1 MKKILVGIL
10 ILLTA
15 NIGHTIIDTTK
26 VSIQDAV
33 SIATQNNLDIQAS
46 RLNIN
51 IEEQKTK
58 AANKLQNPKLGA
70 AFKLGKAG
78 DGESQEISLSQLIE
92 LGKRGPRKNL
102 AKSNLI
108 LSERFVEY
116 LEFDLRMDVR
126 EAYTNLLAKKS
137 VRSTMQEQEALL
149 KELLE
154 QAKDKYKIGEVSETD
169 VLQAQLL
176 LNQIITEVQA
186 SEFAVKNAIY
196 EFNKVIN
203 CPDGFYDTI
212 EEHFTEDYKP
222 LLIPK
227 FDSKMPEFETIS
239 NQAINNRYDIKI
251 ALQQIEVAEKELHV
265 ILRQKVPDIEI
276 KGGYLYQTKGQ
287 TKTSFANGAFVGAN
301 FVNIPLL
308 HRYKPE
314 IEVAK
319 LKLEQA
325 HINYA
330 SVENKALND
339 LKKAYE
345 KFLTAQLRLKNY
357 NEQLI
362 TNSEEL
368 IKASRKSYMVDDKT
382 DLTTLITMEES
393 YRMISIAYTYS
404 LADYYNAWNAFIREV
419 NNEQFTIIDEKAV
432 EDKKVEENV

>member
-15 NIGHTIIDTTK
+15 NIGYTIVDTTK

-33 SIATQNNLDIQAS
+33 SIATKNNLDIQAS

-51 IEEQKTK
+51 IEEQKTI
-58 AANKLQNPKLGA
+58 AANRLQNPEFGTS
-70 AFKLGKAG
+70 FNLGKAG
-78 DGESQEISLSQLIE
+78 RGESQEVGLSQLIE
-92 LGKRGPRKNL
+92 IGKRSPRKNL
-102 AKSNLI
+102 AKSNLK

-137 VRSTMQEQEALL
+137 VRTTMKEQETLL
-149 KELLE
+149 KDLLE
-154 QAKDKYKIGEVSETD
+154 QAKEKHKTGEVSEID

-227 FDSKMPEFETIS
+227 VDSIMPDFETIS

-276 KGGYLYQTKGQ
+276 KGGYLYQTQNQSRTDFK
-287 TKTSFANGAFVGAN
+287 NGAFVGAN
-301 FVNIPLL
+301 IVNIPLF

-314 IEVAK
+314 IEAAK

-325 HINYA
+325 HLNYA

-339 LKKAYE
+339 LRKAYE
-345 KFLTAQLRLKNY
+345 KFLIAQLRLKNY

-368 IKASRKSYMVDDKT
+368 IKASRKSYTVDDKT

-393 YRMISIAYTYS
+393 YRTIIVAYTYS

-432 EDKKVEENV
+432 EDKKIEENV